1 MKFSI
6 FFIPSCAEGESY
18 QDEYDNLMEQC
29 VLADELG
36 FDAAWVAEHHFS
48 RVGMCPDA
56 LMVALAIAQKTKK
69 IRVGTAISIVPFHN
83 PIRLAEQ
90 AALVDVL
97 SGGRLDFGI
106 GRGSQPKEFQGFN
119 IDPSES
125 RERMHE
131 GIEIMTRLL
140 AGETLTFHGKYYS
153 CIDTAIYPKPVQD
166 PLPIWISGTSPETYQ
181 YAAEKGF
188 YVMAS
193 AGHKGAEH
201 YLEKIQLYKDGLLA
215 QGKDPEECEYLL
227 AHNIH
232 VTDDPESAW
241 KEIEPAES
249 WYLNYR
255 SEVNSIE
262 MPIEQKESLKRNMSY
277 KLSIREQ
284 IEGGGVIGP
293 PEKVIEDIE
302 RLEKDFKINHVMNF
316 LLRGINQRDAIKS
329 LERFATEVIPHFKKK
344 EVKSSAN

>member
-6 FFIPSCAEGESY
+6 FFIPSCEEGESY
-18 QDEYDNLMEQC
+18 QEEYDNLMEQC
-29 VLADELG
+29 VIADELG
-36 FDAAWVAEHHFS
+36 FDTAWVAEHHFS

-56 LMVALAIAQKTKK
+56 LMVALAIAQKTKT

-125 RERMHE
+125 RERMQE
-131 GIEIMTRLL
+131 GIEVITRLL

-153 CIDTAIYPKPVQD
+153 CIDTEIYPKPVQD
-166 PLPIWISGTSPETYQ
+166 PLPIWISGTSPETYE
-181 YAAEKGF
+181 YAAKNGF

-193 AGHKGAEH
+193 ASHKGPEH
-201 YLEKIQLYKDGLLA
+201 YLEKIEIFKNAMRKD
-215 QGKDPEECEYLL
+215 GKDPESCEYLM

-284 IEGGGVIGP
+284 IEGGGVIGS
-293 PEKVIEDIE
+293 PEKVIKDIE
-302 RLEKDFKINHVMNF
+302 RLENEFKINHVMNF

-329 LERFATEVIPHFKKK
+329 LERFAKEVMPHFKKK
-344 EVKSSAN
+344 EVQSSAD

>member
-18 QDEYDNLMEQC
+18 QEEYDNLMEQC
-29 VLADELG
+29 VIADELG

-131 GIEIMTRLL
+131 GIEVMTRLL
-140 AGETLTFHGKYYS
+140 AGETLTYHGKYYS

-166 PLPIWISGTSPETYQ
+166 PLPIWISGTSPETN
-181 YAAEKGF
+181 K
-188 YVMAS
+188 
-193 AGHKGAEH
+193 
-201 YLEKIQLYKDGLLA
+201 
-215 QGKDPEECEYLL
+215 
-227 AHNIH
+227 
-232 VTDDPESAW
+232 
-241 KEIEPAES
+241 
-249 WYLNYR
+249 
-255 SEVNSIE
+255 
-262 MPIEQKESLKRNMSY
+262 
-277 KLSIREQ
+277 
-284 IEGGGVIGP
+284 
-293 PEKVIEDIE
+293 
-302 RLEKDFKINHVMNF
+302 
-316 LLRGINQRDAIKS
+316 
-329 LERFATEVIPHFKKK
+329 
-344 EVKSSAN
+344 